1 MRMTVNFDREH
12 FKIGL
17 VNAVVKYRTTAWQ
30 TFEEKEKGIL
40 GRRETRGRGVGGG
53 WVEIYHGLDTVEIN
67 IMADLSVII

>member
-12 FKIGL
+12 FKVGL

-30 TFEEKEKGIL
+30 TFEGREKGFWA
-40 GRRETRGRGVGGG
+40 GEKREEGGG
-53 WVEIYHGLDTVEIN
+53 GEWVEIYHGLDTVEIN